1 MLVGPSS
8 ATIKLGLENQW
19 KFYFL
24 SENYRYNQSEV
35 CKDNCSKV
43 LCCYLFHQGVEMS
56 QLYNV
61 VTNKIITQNDHGSN
75 KALYDYNKE
84 QARLFFEELECSA
97 YWRESHENGNFDA
110 STQVDETEADEAE
123 VDETE
128 ADEAEVD
135 EIGQAIQAKI
145 SEAIQAKI
153 SEAIQAEVDKA
164 KHPVLTSNFNKAR
177 QSWAEV
183 ESSCTGSDDE
193 LEEDEFDDIEVNNSL
208 SSKEI
213 AFLYK
218 DGTLSLEEANNLL
231 KLQV

>member
-97 YWRESHENGNFDA
+97 YWTESHENGNVDA
-110 STQVDETEADEAE
+110 STQADEAEIDEAIEAEVDETIQAEIDEAIEAEVDEAIEAEVDEAIHEIDEAIEAEVDETIQAEVDEAIEAE

-128 ADEAEVD
+128 A
-135 EIGQAIQAKI
+135 IQ
-145 SEAIQAKI
+145 
-153 SEAIQAEVDKA
+153 D
-164 KHPVLTSNFNKAR
+164 N
-177 QSWAEV
+177 
-183 ESSCTGSDDE
+183 
-193 LEEDEFDDIEVNNSL
+193 
-208 SSKEI
+208 
-213 AFLYK
+213 
-218 DGTLSLEEANNLL
+218 
-231 KLQV
+231 